1 MAKILLTSNGFFT
14 ESIKQEFLQLIE
26 GNTADSSAAI
36 ITTASPKKEQNRF
49 AVKAGE
55 DFLEM
60 GIRHIEFI
68 DIEFDDPSK
77 LEVFDV
83 IYLNGGNP
91 FYLLHHLKR
100 SGADKVLKKLAEE
113 NTVIIGVSAGAM
125 VLGPDIRVADYFT
138 PEMNGLQMKDLS
150 GLEITKEIVF
160 PHYDREDLFPCTSG
174 TPIEERL
181 KEYEAKYNCTVLRIA
196 EDQSQV
202 IQTAP

>member
-160 PHYDREDLFPCTSG
+160 PHYGREDLFPDASG
-174 TPIEERL
+174 ALIEERL
-181 KEYEAKYNCTVLRIA
+181 TTYEAKNNCTVLRIA